1 MPAFG
6 AIESQQIPGGVGIVP
21 VNRESQ
27 VQFEQFHRQMQ
38 LDRVKVK
45 SEPAAV
51 TKLSQQTQVYVYS
64 VGAWAQPVSL
74 ASLGTHTIPGIPEEN
89 CLVAGDLTVS
99 RALVVPGIPS
109 EIYPVDDGG
118 RHIYHQ
124 PKDID
129 PLADHTG
136 LHLANEII
144 GAGTKSKADSDLR
157 RWGCFVSTIPE
168 QKPGSA
174 LFPQWKKSVEGA
186 KEALAGNYAK
196 IKAKANEA
204 FKNGVYQKLY
214 EGDDRLAT
222 ITRVTKATKAE
233 CPFMENIVTAAEN
246 KACIA
251 CGQYILTNALVCHH
265 AGCGERQV
273 SNKRYAEEMDRRKAA
288 ASGEPEK
295 KKSGRP
301 SATVAEA
308 TATEA
313 TEDPEDDPDED
324 IL

>member
-6 AIESQQIPGGVGIVP
+6 AVESQKIPGGVGIVP
-21 VNRESQ
+21 VNRENQ
-27 VQFEQFHRQMQ
+27 AQFEQFHRQMQ

-45 SEPAAV
+45 SELTAV
-51 TKLSQQTQVYVYS
+51 TKLSAQMQVYIYS

-99 RALVVPGIPS
+99 KALVVPGIPS

-136 LHLANEII
+136 LHLASEII
-144 GAGTKSKADSDLR
+144 GAGSKSKADSDLR
-157 RWGCFVSTIPE
+157 PWGCFVSTIPE
-168 QKPGSA
+168 QEPNSP
-174 LFPQWKKSVEGA
+174 LFPQWKKTVETA
-186 KEALAGNYAK
+186 KAALASNYAK

-214 EGDDRLAT
+214 DGDEKLAT

-246 KACIA
+246 KTCIA
-251 CGQYILTNALVCHH
+251 CGQYILQNALVCHH
-265 AGCGERQV
+265 AGCGQRQV
-273 SNKRYAEEMDRRKAA
+273 SDKRYEEEVARRMVA

-295 KKSGRP
+295 KRRGRP
-301 SATVAEA
+301 SAS
-308 TATEA
+308 TAVLPEIPD
-313 TEDPEDDPDED
+313 EDETPQPEDDD
-324 IL
+324 IV

>member
-6 AIESQQIPGGVGIVP
+6 AVETQNIPGGVGIVP

-27 VQFEQFHRQMQ
+27 AQFEQFHRQMQ

-45 SEPAAV
+45 SEPTAV
-51 TKLSQQTQVYVYS
+51 TKLSAQTQVYIYS

-74 ASLGTHTIPGIPEEN
+74 ASLGTHTIPGIPEDN
-89 CLVAGDLTVS
+89 CLVPGDLTVS
-99 RALVVPGIPS
+99 KVLVVPGIPS

-136 LHLANEII
+136 LHLAMEII
-144 GAGTKSKADSDLR
+144 GAGSKSKVDSDLR
-157 RWGCFVSTIPE
+157 PWGCFVSTIPE
-168 QKPGSA
+168 QQPGSP
-174 LFPQWKKSVEGA
+174 LFTEWKESVEKA
-186 KEALAGNYAK
+186 KAALSSNYGK

-204 FKNGVYQKLY
+204 FKNGVFQKNY
-214 EGDDRLAT
+214 EGDERLAT

-246 KACIA
+246 KTCIA
-251 CGQYILTNALVCHH
+251 CGQYILQNALVCHH

-273 SNKRYAEEMDRRKAA
+273 SDKRYAEEMDRRKAA

-295 KKSGRP
+295 KRRGRP
-301 SATVAEA
+301 AASAIPEVPE
-308 TATEA
+308 ED
-313 TEDPEDDPDED
+313 EDPKPEDEED
-324 IL
+324 IV